1 MGIINFV
8 IPPRPPGRN
17 QKVNEM
23 TKTELKENI
32 TKIEQII
39 NSDKLEAGIELLK
52 TLNDPEL
59 TEALADLIQST
70 VKEKYFEPSYSSDP
84 PDVDEGLDLLRILSP
99 NITSL
104 DLSGSYVEELDLS
117 KFISLQELNCPP
129 MERFWRLKKKM
140 TKIMMIDF

>member
-1 MGIINFV
+1 
-8 IPPRPPGRN
+8 
-17 QKVNEM
+17 M

-32 TKIEQII
+32 AKITQILQSE
-39 NSDKLEAGIELLK
+39 NFEAGFELLRTK
-52 TLNDPEL
+52 NDPAL
-59 TEALADLIQST
+59 NEALSDLIQST